1 MQFDCLQREEKR
13 KIISLMKNEY
23 IDLDCSKISAIL
35 DNNCDEPRW
44 MDVYVSLYEANLPPN
59 ISVFN
64 ILLEKLSQ
72 RINWFYFEKDHKNYL
87 VNADEGLIKAYLW
100 YKITNEPV
108 NYKVKA
114 QYIPH
119 RDYVRK
125 ICKITKFEESGLY
138 VKHIS
143 EDKFLVEP
151 LNLTFDSIQTA
162 REVYDQLL
170 DWNDFYKNVKMPKQ
184 FLYDEYQTV
193 LKLSKDKRML
203 ATISNATNYFDCS
216 FVIKNGSLMLKDTD
230 FTINDEQSAT
240 AFQTRIID
248 AYHFFRNVINTQDKK
263 DIISEIYNK
272 NVDSKIKKQY
282 EENLASYIKITEN
295 RELIDWIITISK
307 ESNYTLNITYDEQG
321 IFYIDGA
328 IIVTALDA
336 KEYYIDYM
344 DRKTEKLAITI
355 YKNNI
360 ITKIKKVWNKFRA
373 RFAKV

>member
-203 ATISNATNYFDCS
+203 ATT
-216 FVIKNGSLMLKDTD
+216 L
-230 FTINDEQSAT
+230 
-240 AFQTRIID
+240 TR
-248 AYHFFRNVINTQDKK
+248 
-263 DIISEIYNK
+263 
-272 NVDSKIKKQY
+272 
-282 EENLASYIKITEN
+282 
-295 RELIDWIITISK
+295 
-307 ESNYTLNITYDEQG
+307 
-321 IFYIDGA
+321 
-328 IIVTALDA
+328 
-336 KEYYIDYM
+336 
-344 DRKTEKLAITI
+344 
-355 YKNNI
+355 
-360 ITKIKKVWNKFRA
+360 
-373 RFAKV
+373 

>member
-13 KIISLMKNEY
+13 KILSLVKDEY
-23 IDLDCSKISAIL
+23 IDLNCSEIVDLL
-35 DNNCDEPRW
+35 DNNCGEPRW
-44 MDVYVSLYEANLPPN
+44 MDVYVLLYKANLPPN
-59 ISVFN
+59 ISIYN

-72 RINWFYFEKDHKNYL
+72 RMNLFYFEKNDKNYL
-87 VNADEGLIKAYLW
+87 VNADENLIKAYLR
-100 YKITNEPV
+100 YKITNEPIS
-108 NYKVKA
+108 YKVKA
-114 QYIPH
+114 KYIPH

-125 ICKITKFEESGLY
+125 ICKISKFTDSGLY
-138 VKHIS
+138 IKHIS
-143 EDKFLVEP
+143 EDSFKVEP
-151 LNLTFDSIQTA
+151 LNLTFDNIQSA
-162 REVYDQLL
+162 REIYDQLL
-170 DWNDFYKNVKMPKQ
+170 DWNDFYKNVKMPKEI
-184 FLYDEYQTV
+184 LYTEYQSI

-216 FVIKNGSLMLKDTD
+216 FEMKDGNIILKDTD
-230 FTINDEQSAT
+230 IIINDEQTAT
-240 AFQTRIID
+240 DFQARIID

-272 NVDSKIKKQY
+272 KVDPDIKRQY

-295 RELIDWIITISK
+295 RELIDWIVTISK

-344 DRKTEKLAITI
+344 DRKTEKLAVAI

-360 ITKIKKVWNKFRA
+360 VTKIKKMWTKFRA

>member
-13 KIISLMKNEY
+13 KILSLIKNEY
-23 IDLDCSKISAIL
+23 IELNCSEISAVL
-35 DNNCDEPRW
+35 DNNCAEPRW
-44 MDVYVSLYEANLPPN
+44 MDVYVSLYKADLPPN
-59 ISVFN
+59 ISVYN

-72 RINWFYFEKDHKNYL
+72 RINWFYFEKDDKNYL
-87 VNADEGLIKAYLW
+87 VNADENLIKAYLW
-100 YKITNEPV
+100 YKITNEAI

-125 ICKITKFEESGLY
+125 ICKIAKFAESGLY
-138 VKHIS
+138 LKHIS
-143 EDKFLVEP
+143 EDKFEIEP
-151 LNLTFDSIQTA
+151 LNITFDSIGSA
-162 REVYDQLL
+162 REIYDQLL
-170 DWNDFYKNVKMPKQ
+170 DWNDFYKNVKMPKEVI
-184 FLYDEYQTV
+184 YKEYQDI

-216 FVIKNGSLMLKDTD
+216 FNMKDGNIVLENTD
-230 FTINDEQSAT
+230 IVINDEQSAT
-240 AFQTRIID
+240 EFQARIID
-248 AYHFFRNVINTQDKK
+248 GYHFFRNVINTKDKK

-272 NVDSKIKKQY
+272 NVDPEIKSQY

-295 RELIDWIITISK
+295 RELIDWIVTISK

-321 IFYIDGA
+321 VFYIDGA
-328 IIVTALDA
+328 IIVTAMDA

-344 DRKTEKLAITI
+344 DRKTEKLAVAI

>member
-13 KIISLMKNEY
+13 KILSLIKNEY
-23 IDLDCSKISAIL
+23 IELNCSEIAAVL
-35 DNNCDEPRW
+35 DNNCAEPRW
-44 MDVYVSLYEANLPPN
+44 MDVYVSLYKANLPPN
-59 ISVFN
+59 ISIYN

-72 RINWFYFEKDHKNYL
+72 RINWFYFEKDDKNYL
-87 VNADEGLIKAYLW
+87 VNADENLIKAYLW
-100 YKITNEPV
+100 HKITNEAI
-108 NYKVKA
+108 NYKVKV

-125 ICKITKFEESGLY
+125 ICKITKFAESGLY
-138 VKHIS
+138 LKHIS
-143 EDKFLVEP
+143 DDKFEIEP
-151 LNLTFDSIQTA
+151 LNITFDSVQTA
-162 REVYDQLL
+162 RDVYDQLL
-170 DWNDFYKNVKMPKQ
+170 DWNDFYKNVKMPKEV
-184 FLYDEYQTV
+184 LYKEYQDI

-216 FVIKNGSLMLKDTD
+216 FNMKDGNIVLENTD
-230 FTINDEQSAT
+230 IVINDEQSAT
-240 AFQTRIID
+240 EFQARIID
-248 AYHFFRNVINTQDKK
+248 GYHFFRNVINTQDKK

-272 NVDSKIKKQY
+272 NVAPEIKKQY

-295 RELIDWIITISK
+295 RELIDWIVTISK

-321 IFYIDGA
+321 VFYIDGA
-328 IIVTALDA
+328 IIVTAMDA

-344 DRKTEKLAITI
+344 DRKTEKLAVAI

>member
-13 KIISLMKNEY
+13 KILSLVRNEY
-23 IDLDCSKISAIL
+23 IDLDCSKISAVL

-44 MDVYVSLYEANLPPN
+44 MDVYVSLYKANLPPD
-59 ISVFN
+59 ISIYN

-72 RINWFYFEKDHKNYL
+72 RINWFYFEKDDRNYL
-87 VNADEGLIKAYLW
+87 VNADESLVKAYLW
-100 YKITNEPV
+100 YKITNEPIS
-108 NYKVKA
+108 YKVKA
-114 QYIPH
+114 QYIPN
-119 RDYVRK
+119 REYVRK
-125 ICKITKFEESGLY
+125 ICKIAKFSESGIWL
-138 VKHIS
+138 KHVS
-143 EDKFLVEP
+143 EDEFKVEP
-151 LNLTFDSIQTA
+151 LNISFDSVQKA

-170 DWNDFYKNVKMPKQ
+170 DWNDFYKNVKMPKEL
-184 FLYDEYQTV
+184 LYKEYQTI

-216 FVIKNGSLMLKDTD
+216 FVLKDGNVVLENTD
-230 FTINDEQSAT
+230 IVINDEQSAT
-240 AFQTRIID
+240 DFQARIID
-248 AYHFFRNVINTQDKK
+248 AYHFFRNVVNTKDKK

-272 NVDSKIKKQY
+272 NVDLEIKKQY
-282 EENLASYIKITEN
+282 EDNIASYIKLTEN
-295 RELIDWIITISK
+295 RELIDWIVTISK
-307 ESNYTLNITYDEQG
+307 ESNYTLDITYDEQG
-321 IFYIDGA
+321 VFYIDGA

-344 DRKTEKLAITI
+344 DRKTEKLAVAI